1 MKIKITSLNVA
12 LICYVS
18 KYDKAN
24 FLFPGNKEDSSAVQ
38 LGPGPADRGLR
49 QLHRQDLRNSQR
61 GRAPV
66 LIRKSHNIM
75 ILNKTTK

>member
-1 MKIKITSLNVA
+1 MSLNVA
-12 LICYVS
+12 LICNVS
-18 KYDKAN
+18 NDKAN

-49 QLHRQDLRNSQR
+49 QLHRQDLRNSQG

-75 ILNKTTK
+75 ILNKTTKLYY